1 MKFLLR
7 ILTLTMLSACGVG
20 CRDSSGASG
29 AGSGPGSAHRYRISQ
44 PAPEEVTDSA
54 TALLD
59 SCDAAGIP
67 LRDALVSTP
76 REVAI
81 ETLLQRPVHPS
92 VHSWFV
98 WMDGLGLPEKVRRPL
113 EFPPGAAF
121 LSRAGVRDLAKQTST
136 ELLGAPGFEGSQL
149 VPVSGLVATVSVEC
163 DAESPLYGA
172 VVASSER
179 GWNGAQFYPSLV
191 SYLNFLRA
199 CVQEEAII
207 WDGDRDMLVV
217 DFQKVRVIEAELGV
231 TSAFPAGEDE

>member
-7 ILTLTMLSACGVG
+7 TLTLTMLSVCGVG

-29 AGSGPGSAHRYRISQ
+29 LGPSPGSAHHYRISQ
-44 PAPEEVTDSA
+44 PAPEEVADSA
-54 TALLD
+54 AALLA

-76 REVAI
+76 REGAI

-92 VHSWFV
+92 VHNWFV
-98 WMDGLGLPEKVRRPL
+98 WMDGLGLPERVRRPL

-121 LSRAGVRDLAKQTST
+121 LPKTGVRDLAKQSST

-149 VPVSGLVATVSVEC
+149 VPVSGMLATVSVEC
-163 DAESPLYGA
+163 DPASPLYGA

-191 SYLNFLRA
+191 AYLNFLRA
-199 CVQEEAII
+199 CVQEEALI
-207 WDGDRDMLVV
+207 WDWDRDMLVV
-217 DFQKVRVIEAELGV
+217 DFQKLRVIEGELGV
-231 TSAFPAGEDE
+231 TSAFPAGGDE

>member
-20 CRDSSGASG
+20 CRDSSGA
-29 AGSGPGSAHRYRISQ
+29 GSGSGGPHRYHISR
-44 PAPEEVTDSA
+44 PAPGDVADSA
-54 TALLD
+54 TALLE

-76 REVAI
+76 QEGAI
-81 ETLLQRPVHPS
+81 EALLQRSVHPS

-98 WMDGLGLPEKVRRPL
+98 WMDGLGLPAKVRRPL
-113 EFPPGAAF
+113 EFPPGASF
-121 LSRAGVRDLAKQTST
+121 LSRAGVRDLTQQSSADHF
-136 ELLGAPGFEGSQL
+136 GAPGFEGSQL

-163 DAESPLYGA
+163 DPASPLYGA

-207 WDGDRDMLVV
+207 WDGNRDMLVV

-231 TSAFPAGEDE
+231 TSAASSEMGE